1 MMMVGRCAD
10 GGQAVCWALS
20 QGAQHNSFA
29 KTGLLH
35 YIRAINQDSAV
46 EQQPESSTP
55 DFPAFSKAAGPSG
68 CAKRVVSCLPVLPF
82 LT

>member
-35 YIRAINQDSAV
+35 YISAINQDLAAACRLKDSNIDYPALPLVLLQRFHTNTVIIFSA
-46 EQQPESSTP
+46 
-55 DFPAFSKAAGPSG
+55 
-68 CAKRVVSCLPVLPF
+68 
-82 LT
+82 